1 LKATNSKEIDD
12 AFKMLG
18 ERRAEGLVISGESI
32 FRSRR
37 EQVIALAARLAVPTI
52 YQWREDAQAGGL
64 MSYGARRGEGGHT
77 VGTYVGRILNGEKP
91 ADLPVQQVTKVELAR
106 ISHRTL
112 A

>member
-1 LKATNSKEIDD
+1 
-12 AFKMLG
+12 MLG

-52 YQWREDAQAGGL
+52 YQWREDAQASGL
-64 MSYGARRGEGGHT
+64 MSYGTSWDEGSRIMGQS
-77 VGTYVGRILNGEKP
+77 VGRILNGEKP